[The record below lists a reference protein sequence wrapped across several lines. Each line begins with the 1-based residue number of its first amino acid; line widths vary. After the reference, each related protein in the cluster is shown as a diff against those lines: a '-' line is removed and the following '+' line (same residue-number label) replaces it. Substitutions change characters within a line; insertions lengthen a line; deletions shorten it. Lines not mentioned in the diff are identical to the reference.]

1 MARKTLDPKLAQEA
15 LDLVA
20 LHGSNAKA
28 AAAIG
33 IAPSTIHQRAA
44 TGRQL
49 KLKPNPAAIANGTD
63 GVLTLK
69 SRVKRLEAELKASQQ
84 AETQTGIIKSV
95 IGALSNKVNELDPP
109 QWLITPN
116 TRPSAPGVPTLFLSD
131 LHWGEVVYPSQVNNV
146 NEYNLKIARKRMTTL
161 VDSAIHLLEIISPKM
176 NYPGIVVPLGG
187 DMISGDIH
195 EELTATNEL
204 PSLPTLLDLYEVM
217 VGVITSLADKFGAVF
232 LPTCT
237 GNHGRNTKK
246 IWAKDRHATSFDWLL
261 YQFLAKHFAAD
272 KRITFLT
279 PDGPATHFKIYG
291 HRYRLSHGD
300 RLGRGGDGI
309 IGALGPIIRG
319 DHRTRARDAQID
331 LAYDTQIIGHFHQ
344 LTMMT
349 RVIVNGCL
357 KGMDEYSYTEGYPFE
372 PPQQALW
379 LTHPR
384 YGITYRMPVFVD
396 RERPAFKTEWVSI
409 PK

>member
-1 MARKTLDPKLAQEA
+1 MAA
-15 LDLVA
+15 LDLSDAMLQEAMNAVHAAKGNQSTAAEA
-20 LHGSNAKA
+20 L
-28 AAAIG
+28 G
-33 IAPSTIHQRAA
+33 IARGTLQNRIRVARARGIKPGPA
-44 TGRQL
+44 VPKTNDPQML
-49 KLKPNPAAIANGTD
+49 KGQI
-63 GVLTLK
+63 
-69 SRVKRLEAELKASQQ
+69 RRLEAELKASQKVQ
-84 AETQTGIIKSV
+84 EQSSIVKGV
-95 IGALSNKVNELDPP
+95 IGTMARQVEALDPP
-109 QWLITPN
+109 KWLITPN
-116 TRPSAPGVPTLFLSD
+116 TKPSAPGVPTLFLSD

-146 NEYNLKIARKRMTTL
+146 NEYSIKIARQRMKTL

-176 NYPGIVVPLGG
+176 NYPGIVLPLGG
-187 DMISGDIH
+187 DMLSGDIH
-195 EELTATNEL
+195 EELSATNEL
-204 PSLPTLLDLYEVM
+204 PSLPTLLDLYEVL
-217 VGVITSLADKFGAVF
+217 VGVITSFADKFGAVF
-232 LPTCT
+232 IPTCT

-272 KRITFLT
+272 KRVTFLT

-331 LAYDTQIIGHFHQ
+331 LAYDTQIVGHFHQ

-396 RERPAFKTEWVSI
+396 KTRHAFKTDWVSV